1 MPDTRTVAVPTP
13 SRLPRRRRM
22 LSHLLAL
29 PIAGLAAAPG
39 LAWASGLP
47 EVPAGPGSSS
57 AIAHLRDS
65 AMAHGWSAW
74 RQCRDINASFSG
86 AWSPASG
93 WPAAEPGDAVAVQLR
108 WLAPADLLAV
118 RQGRDSAS
126 LGLLRPQA
134 GLGPAASAATPMSP
148 LQAAPADDPLAV
160 LTADA
165 LCLLLLGPLAVL
177 DRTTAVNW
185 GPPDTLD
192 GRRCDQLVLTVAPGL
207 GLASES
213 RMALFI
219 DRDVGWLRR
228 LRWAGDNPGAGW
240 RGLAEV
246 DFFDHFSLHGMVW
259 PRRFQSPSRWWLPGA
274 RPQTAHLTGL
284 DLDRGYSADAL
295 AGERW
300 TGEAAAPAHPL
311 PPA

>member
-1 MPDTRTVAVPTP
+1 MPETRIVAIPEP
-13 SRLPRRRRM
+13 SRLPRRRRV

-29 PIAGLAAAPG
+29 PLAGLAAAPG
-39 LAWASGLP
+39 IARATGLP
-47 EVPAGPGSSS
+47 EMPAGTGSPS
-57 AIAHLRDS
+57 ARARLRDS
-65 AMAHGWSAW
+65 GTAHGLAAW
-74 RQCRDINASFSG
+74 RQRRDINASFSS

-93 WPAAEPGDAVAVQLR
+93 WSATEPGDAAAVQLR
-108 WLAPADLLAV
+108 LLAQADLLAV
-118 RQGRDSAS
+118 RQGRDGAS
-126 LGLLRPQA
+126 LGLLRRQA
-134 GLGPAASAATPMSP
+134 GFGPAASAGTAAPAP
-148 LQAAPADDPLAV
+148 QAAPADDTLAV
-160 LTADA
+160 LSADA

-177 DRTTAVNW
+177 DRSTAVNW

-192 GRRCDQLVLTVAPGL
+192 GRRCDQLVLTVTPGL
-207 GLASES
+207 GLAPES

-219 DRDVGWLRR
+219 DREVGWLRR

-284 DLDRGYSADAL
+284 DLDRGYSVDAL

-300 TGEAAAPAHPL
+300 TGEAAAPARPL

>member
-1 MPDTRTVAVPTP
+1 MPETRIVAIPEP

-29 PIAGLAAAPG
+29 SLAGLAAAPG
-39 LAWASGLP
+39 IARATGLP

-57 AIAHLRDS
+57 ARAHLLDS
-65 AMAHGWSAW
+65 ATAHGLLAW
-74 RQCRDINASFSG
+74 RQRRDINASFSS
-86 AWSPASG
+86 AWAPASG
-93 WPAAEPGDAVAVQLR
+93 WSAAESGAAAAVQMRL
-108 WLAPADLLAV
+108 LVQADLLAV

-126 LGLLRPQA
+126 LGLLRRQA
-134 GLGPAASAATPMSP
+134 GFGPAASVGPAVPAP
-148 LQAAPADDPLAV
+148 QAASADNTLAV
-160 LTADA
+160 LSADA
-165 LCLLLLGPLAVL
+165 LCLFLLGPLAVL

-240 RGLAEV
+240 LGLAEV

-274 RPQTAHLTGL
+274 RPQTGRLTGL